1 MNDDFSNFKSAIC
14 WPKLEESLTI
24 DTDGFRHIGVGL
36 YQAIDNAA
44 KAFVIAPNTESPIEV
59 QFGGYLAGTLSR
71 TLKEVGIEFE
81 IGDPKPR
88 LRPTVFL
95 CPQYVVGKFRY
106 DFALV
111 VNGKAAVLI
120 ECDGKDFHSS
130 DEAIANDRAKDLKAA
145 EIGAVI
151 RRYTGS
157 QIFRDLKECANDA
170 IAALSQWRP

>member
-24 DTDGFRHIGVGL
+24 SGTSELVYIKR
-36 YQAIDNAA
+36 YRRTIDNAA